1 MELVIKIQNGNPI
14 DHPILLENF
23 KQAYPNIDTNNL
35 PSDFAWFQRVSKPKM
50 GPYVKNLTSSYEFD
64 GNVVKD
70 IWLIEEMSL
79 EEKANLQNKVKAEW
93 ENTGYNSWFFNEI
106 TCSFDPPIP
115 YPTDGKKYEWN
126 EAMLNWQEI

>member
-1 MELVIKIQNGNPI
+1 MELVIKIQNGKPI

-64 GNVVKD
+64 GNIVKD

-79 EEKANLQNKVKAEW
+79 EEKVNLQNKVKAEW
-93 ENTGYNSWFFNEI
+93 ENTGHNSWIFNEI